1 MSIIV
6 IDDEDYNLDI
16 LKRILIKNGFISVK
30 CYNKA
35 EDVLESFYDEPT
47 DNVDLFLVDRN
58 LPGLSGIEFTQRIRS
73 NPKTCKLPVV
83 MQTASS
89 NLREVQEGIEAGV
102 DYYVTKPFSSKDL
115 IKTVN
120 QALEQKKHKT
130 SLPK

>member
-16 LKRILIKNGFISVK
+16 LKRILIKNGFVSVK

-35 EDVLESFYDEPT
+35 EDVLESLYNEPI
-47 DNVDLFLVDRN
+47 DNIDLFLVDRN
-58 LPGLSGIEFTQRIRS
+58 LPGLSGIEFTQIIRS

-89 NLREVQEGIEAGV
+89 NLREVQEGIESGV

-130 SLPK
+130 SLPE

>member
-16 LKRILIKNGFISVK
+16 LKRILIKNGFVSVK

-35 EDVLESFYDEPT
+35 EDVLESLYNEPI
-47 DNVDLFLVDRN
+47 DNIDLFLVDRN
-58 LPGLSGIEFTQRIRS
+58 LPGLSGIEFTQIIRS

-89 NLREVQEGIEAGV
+89 NLREVQEGIESGV

-120 QALEQKKHKT
+120 QALEKKKHKT
-130 SLPK
+130 SLPE